1 MTSMNVSLTPE
12 LARIVQQKVE
22 SGLYNNASEVIR
34 EAIRQL
40 DTNEQLLHE
49 LKLAHLR
56 EALKPG
62 IEQARNGTFAD
73 YDLDALIAELDAE
86 PAHKRDA

>member
-1 MTSMNVSLTPE
+1 MPSMNVSLTPE
-12 LARIVQQKVE
+12 LLKIVQSKVE

-40 DTNEQLLHE
+40 DTNAQLLYE

-56 EALKPG
+56 DGLTEGVQQVMDRDTVRFSLQDVIRELNTA
-62 IEQARNGTFAD
+62 NGG
-73 YDLDALIAELDAE
+73 
-86 PAHKRDA
+86 

>member
-1 MTSMNVSLTPE
+1 MASMNVSLTPE
-12 LARIVQQKVE
+12 LLKIVQSKVE

-40 DTNEQLLHE
+40 DTNTQLLYE

-56 EALKPG
+56 
-62 IEQARNGTFAD
+62 
-73 YDLDALIAELDAE
+73 DALSEGVQQVKDRDTMRFSLQDIIAELNAVTG
-86 PAHKRDA
+86 A